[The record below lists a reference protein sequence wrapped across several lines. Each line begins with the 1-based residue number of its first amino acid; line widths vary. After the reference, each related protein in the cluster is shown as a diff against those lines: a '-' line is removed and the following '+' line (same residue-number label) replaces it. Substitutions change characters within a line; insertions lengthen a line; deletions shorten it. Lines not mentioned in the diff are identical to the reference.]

1 MVEAP
6 MSSRRGLGC
15 SQPGGYQGMIFSPGN
30 KSFVQKSSW
39 YTMYHLCLVS
49 SRFGATDSTTLN
61 THRPENRYLLSKEL
75 PNRKTNEFIYH
86 GTYQ

>member
-6 MSSRRGLGC
+6 MSSSRGLGC
-15 SQPGGYQGMIFSPGN
+15 SKPAGIKGCTTHGN
-30 KSFVQKSSW
+30 RPFVQKGSW
-39 YTMYHLCLVS
+39 YTMYHVCSVS

-75 PNRKTNEFIYH
+75 PNSKTNEFIYH